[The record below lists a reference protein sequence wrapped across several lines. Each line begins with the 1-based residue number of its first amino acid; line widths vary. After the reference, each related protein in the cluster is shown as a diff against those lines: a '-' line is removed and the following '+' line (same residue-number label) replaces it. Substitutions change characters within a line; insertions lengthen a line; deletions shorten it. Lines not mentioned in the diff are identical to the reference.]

1 MINKN
6 NKCNAVVHLKEKIES
21 NLRDYRNDW
30 LTLPKEE
37 LIDRAEEIYSVC
49 VIAAFVPN
57 AVSEEQAE
65 YLLQFRNP
73 LEVVSDEWL
82 GRNNFE
88 EMIEYGD
95 YLGDAIRY
103 IVDSGYAEI
112 CYDLESE
119 LSSGSLQ
126 M

>member
-1 MINKN
+1 MDKTNSGKSSI
-6 NKCNAVVHLKEKIES
+6 ARLEEKIEA

-37 LIDRAEEIYSVC
+37 LIDRAEEIYSVS
-49 VIAAFVPN
+49 VMAAFVPKT
-57 AVSEEQAE
+57 VSEEQAE
-65 YLLQFRNP
+65 YLMQFVNP

-82 GRNNFE
+82 GRNSFD

-95 YLGDAIRY
+95 HLGDAISH
-103 IVDSGYAEI
+103 IVDSGFAEE
-112 CYDLESE
+112 CYNLEPE
-119 LSSGSLQ
+119 LLSGGLQ

>member
-1 MINKN
+1 MEKTNEN
-6 NKCNAVVHLKEKIES
+6 TSVARLKEKLAS

-37 LIDRAEEIYSVC
+37 LIERAEEIYSVS
-49 VIAAFVPN
+49 VIAAFLPKT
-57 AVSEEQAE
+57 VSEEQAE

-73 LEVVSDEWL
+73 LDVVNDEWL
-82 GRNNFE
+82 GRNSFD

-95 YLGDAIRY
+95 HLRDAVSY
-103 IVDSGYAEI
+103 IVDSGYAEE
-112 CYDLESE
+112 CYDLEPE
-119 LSSGSLQ
+119 LFSSDLQ

>member
-1 MINKN
+1 MEKTNEN
-6 NKCNAVVHLKEKIES
+6 SAVARLKEKLAS

-37 LIDRAEEIYSVC
+37 LIDRAEEIYSVS
-49 VIAAFVPN
+49 VIAAFLPKT
-57 AVSEEQAE
+57 VSEEQAE

-73 LEVVSDEWL
+73 LEVVNDEWL
-82 GRNNFE
+82 GRNSFD

-95 YLGDAIRY
+95 HLGDAVSY
-103 IVDSGYAEI
+103 IVDTGYAEE
-112 CYDLESE
+112 CYDLEPE
-119 LSSGSLQ
+119 LFPGEIQ

>member
-1 MINKN
+1 MEKEN
-6 NKCNAVVHLKEKIES
+6 NESRAVALLKEKLES

-37 LIDRAEEIYSVC
+37 LIDRAEEVYSVSI
-49 VIAAFVPN
+49 IAAFLPKT
-57 AVSEEQAE
+57 VSEKQTE

-82 GRNNFE
+82 GRNSFD

-95 YLGDAIRY
+95 HLRAAVSY
-103 IVDSGYAEI
+103 IVDSGYAEE
-112 CYDLESE
+112 CYDLEPE
-119 LSSGSLQ
+119 LLSGDIQ

>member
-1 MINKN
+1 MEKTN
-6 NKCNAVVHLKEKIES
+6 NENGAVALLKEKIES

-30 LTLPKEE
+30 LTLPREE

-49 VIAAFVPN
+49 VMAAFVPKT
-57 AVSEEQAE
+57 VSEEQAE

-73 LEVVSDEWL
+73 LEVVSDEWI
-82 GRNNFE
+82 GRNSFD

-95 YLGDAIRY
+95 QLGDAIRY
-103 IVDSGYAEI
+103 IVDSGYAEE
-112 CYDLESE
+112 CYDLELD
-119 LSSGSLQ
+119 LSSGDLQ

>member
-1 MINKN
+1 MDKTN
-6 NKCNAVVHLKEKIES
+6 NEKGAVALLKEKIES
-21 NLRDYRNDW
+21 NLLDYRNDW
-30 LTLPKEE
+30 LTLPREE

-49 VIAAFVPN
+49 VMAAFVPKT
-57 AVSEEQAE
+57 VSEEQAE

-82 GRNNFE
+82 GRNSFD

-95 YLGDAIRY
+95 HLGDAIRY
-103 IVDSGYAEI
+103 IVDSGYAEE
-112 CYDLESE
+112 CYDLESD
-119 LSSGSLQ
+119 LSSGDLQ

>member
-1 MINKN
+1 MEKKN
-6 NKCNAVVHLKEKIES
+6 NESRAVALLKEKLES

-37 LIDRAEEIYSVC
+37 LIDRAEEVYSVC
-49 VIAAFVPN
+49 VIAAFLPKT
-57 AVSEEQAE
+57 VSEEQAE

-73 LEVVSDEWL
+73 LEVVNDEWL
-82 GRNNFE
+82 GRNSFD

-95 YLGDAIRY
+95 QLGDAITH
-103 IVDSGYAEI
+103 IVDSGYAEE
-112 CYDLESE
+112 CYDLEPE
-119 LSSGSLQ
+119 LLSGNLQ